1 MQMPDIRHMQ
11 KLEKNPVWS
20 QYFSCHWDDIY
31 SQPAFTMAPET
42 YFALGWEGNI

>member
-11 KLEKNPVWS
+11 KLEKKPVWS